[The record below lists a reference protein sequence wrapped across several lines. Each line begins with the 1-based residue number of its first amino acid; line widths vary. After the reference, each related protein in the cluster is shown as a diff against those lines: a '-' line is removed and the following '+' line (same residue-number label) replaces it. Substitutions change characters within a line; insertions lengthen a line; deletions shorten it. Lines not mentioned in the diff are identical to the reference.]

1 MNERKL
7 TEEEIDQLFA
17 ICENHEVKY
26 FDVQIELV
34 DHIACII
41 EAKWS
46 IEPQLSFDEALF
58 IVLKQFGVDPLF
70 HASYGSLLTSPFP
83 KLILNKPSVFEE
95 IKKSKEKEL
104 IQKYARIQRKY
115 IAEFFKL
122 PKIIL
127 TISIVFI
134 LFLVYKIAEDNQVVT
149 LVLQGSFL
157 VVSVA
162 FSWLIFPKFFK
173 IELSTSHKFLLIEY
187 FKSTRYS
194 ILSIAVF
201 SSNLIYL
208 VGRLRSLAGLSLIGL
223 ELLLAILA
231 TFLGIVVYV
240 IGVYTPKR
248 IKEDF
253 ENKFPQF
260 CIH

>member
-1 MNERKL
+1 MNKQL
-7 TEEEIDQLFA
+7 TTEEIESLHKF
-17 ICENHEVKY
+17 CEFHGVKY
-26 FDVQIELV
+26 YDVQIELV
-34 DHIACII
+34 DHIACTI
-41 EAKWS
+41 EAMWS
-46 IEPQLSFDEALF
+46 TEPQLSFDEALF

-70 HASYGSLLTSPFP
+70 HASDGSLLTSPFP
-83 KLILNKPSVFEE
+83 KLIFNKPSVFEQ

-104 IQKYARIQRKY
+104 IQKYGRIQRKY

-127 TISIVFI
+127 TISIAAI
-134 LFLVYKIAEDNQVVT
+134 LFLVYKVAENNEVVT
-149 LVLQGSFL
+149 VILQVLFLVLP
-157 VVSVA
+157 VC

-173 IELSTSHKFLLIEY
+173 IELNTPHKFLMIDF
-187 FKSTRYS
+187 FKSSRYF
-194 ILSIAVF
+194 ILSTAAF

-208 VGRLRSLAGLSLIGL
+208 FGKLGSLAGLSLIGL
-223 ELLLAILA
+223 EVISAILA
-231 TFLGIVVYV
+231 TFLGIVAYV

-253 ENKFPQF
+253 ENEFPQF